1 MARAKN
7 AGRGP
12 GGRAEMGL
20 PPDWSGSLLYR
31 YILIEVALGHAEAYL
46 IRFAKIRSRIV

>member
-7 AGRGP
+7 VDEGTGP

-20 PPDWSGSLLYR
+20 PPAGR
-31 YILIEVALGHAEAYL
+31 ITICCF
-46 IRFAKIRSRIV
+46 RQQSR